1 MALDWVPRIRA
12 VAKSWFFWLIIILAI
27 AIFIR
32 SIPAWTNAAWGG
44 DFGIYYGLSKSFV
57 ETKELFNSYNG
68 WGGSY
73 QYFPVLYAVTGI
85 AHWTTGLDVL
95 TILPKIAPI
104 FGGLSIFVFYFIVY
118 HLIGDRKKALLASLF
133 LSVLPFHVYQTS
145 HAAPLTM
152 GHFFMMLSIYF
163 FLKFRQK
170 TWFILPLFISTALL
184 IMSHHFTTYF
194 FILSIISIVFFEN
207 ISVKHWTSSIKKDV
221 VYILATSTLVFSY
234 WIIIASPVYE
244 DFMSGGLKIGS
255 FYIGSVYVIILFY
268 MIFFV
273 MFGLIWFKRKI
284 GFSAVKKLP
293 TAKKSF
299 FVFLATTT
307 SLSVLACFF
316 IVEKIPWTNFSLTPL
331 SVLYSIPLILVCGF
345 AAAGFG
351 YMRFIENG
359 NFIRGWF
366 FGIFISFLYALI
378 TNGLLFPDRHLE
390 YLMVPI
396 SIFAVYGI
404 QTICSLVSE
413 KIPISKENIQSI
425 KKPSVYF
432 FKKTGLLKKSQFLYV
447 VVALVLTAAVGSSVY
462 PSNHALNIQDESIT
476 HENVAVIS
484 WLEENIEKNGSLIA
498 SDHRLSRLAEAS
510 GFNTTLDE
518 ARNIWI
524 AENFTDY
531 SSELYGIG
539 KNYSKI
545 SLVIIDDIMKN
556 DVVWVGLW
564 DIVYMTNESYEKFS
578 YEPFELLYRNV
589 TFNEDMNEIRWAE
602 VYSVNWTYIETY
614 LREN

>member
-1 MALDWVPRIRA
+1 MARRLVTKIRA
-12 VAKSWFFWLIIILAI
+12 VAKSWFFWLILILAI

-57 ETKELFNSYNG
+57 ETKELFNPYVG

-85 AHWTTGLDVL
+85 AHWVTGLDVI

-104 FGGLSIFVFYFIVY
+104 FGGLSIFIFYFIVY
-118 HLIGDRKKALLASLF
+118 HLVGDRKKALLASLF

-152 GHFFMMLSIYF
+152 GHFFMMLSLYL
-163 FLKFRQK
+163 FLKFRQR

-184 IMSHHFTTYF
+184 IMSHHLTTYF
-194 FILSIISIVFFEN
+194 YILSIASIIFFEN
-207 ISVKHWTSSIKKDV
+207 ISVEHWTSSIKKDV
-221 VYILATSTLVFSY
+221 TYVLATSILIFSY
-234 WIIIASPVYE
+234 WIIIANPVYR
-244 DFMSGGLKIGS
+244 DFMSGGLRIGG
-255 FYIGSVYVIILFY
+255 FYIGSIFVIALFY
-268 MIFFV
+268 LSFFA
-273 MFGLIWFKRKI
+273 MFGLILFKRKM
-284 GFSAVKKLP
+284 GFSYVKKLP

-299 FVFLATTT
+299 FVFLVTTIG
-307 SLSVLACFF
+307 LFLLACFF
-316 IVEKIPWTNFSLTPL
+316 IVEKIPWTNFSLTQL
-331 SVLYSIPLILVCGF
+331 SVLYSIPLIFVCGF

-351 YMRFIENG
+351 HIRFIQNG

-366 FGIFISFLYALI
+366 FGIFISFIYALI

-404 QTICSLVSE
+404 QTICIIASE
-413 KIPISKENIQSI
+413 KISSSKEKIQQI
-425 KKPSVYF
+425 KPSVYF
-432 FKKTGLLKKSQFLYV
+432 FKKPGLLKKSQFLYV
-447 VVALVLTAAVGSSVY
+447 AVALVLIAAVGSSVY
-462 PSNHALNIQDESIT
+462 PSNRALNIQDESIT
-476 HENVAVIS
+476 NENVAVMT
-484 WLEENIEKNGSLIA
+484 WLEQNVEKNGSLIA

-510 GFNTTLDE
+510 GFNTTVNE
-518 ARNIWI
+518 ARNIWV

-531 SSELYGIG
+531 SSELYGFG

-545 SLVIIDDIMKN
+545 SLVVIDDIMKK

-578 YEPFELLYRNV
+578 HEPFELLYRNATV
-589 TFNEDMNEIRWAE
+589 NEDMEEVHWAE
-602 VYSVNWTYIETY
+602 VYSVNWTYIEKY

>member
-1 MALDWVPRIRA
+1 MLDRIPKIRKIA
-12 VAKSWFFWLIIILAI
+12 SSWFFWLMVILAL

-57 ETKELFNSYNG
+57 ETKELFNSYSG

-85 AHWTTGLDVL
+85 THWITGLDVL

-104 FGGLSIFVFYFIVY
+104 FGGLSIFIFYFIVY

-152 GHFFMMLSIYF
+152 GHFFMMLSLYL

-170 TWFILPLFISTALL
+170 TWFVLPLLVSTTLL
-184 IMSHHFTTYF
+184 IMSHHLTTYF
-194 FILSIISIVFFEN
+194 YIISIVSIIFFEN
-207 ISVKHWTSSIKKDV
+207 INAKNWTSSLKKDMA
-221 VYILATSTLVFSY
+221 YILATGTLAFSY
-234 WIIIASPVYE
+234 WILIASTVYE
-244 DFMSGGLKIGS
+244 NFMSSGFKIGM
-255 FYIGSVYVIILFY
+255 FYIGSIYVIILFY
-268 MIFFV
+268 LALFA
-273 MFGLIWFKRKI
+273 MFGVIWLKRKL
-284 GFSAVKKLP
+284 LP
-293 TAKKSF
+293 LPAERILSAKKSLYAF
-299 FVFLATTT
+299 LISTIGLFVM
-307 SLSVLACFF
+307 ACFF
-316 IVEKIPWTNFSLTPL
+316 MFEKLPWTNFSLTPL
-331 SVLYSIPLILVCGF
+331 VVLYSIPLILVCGF
-345 AAAGFG
+345 AVVGIG
-351 YMRFIENG
+351 HMKTIQNG
-359 NFIRGWF
+359 NFIRGGF
-366 FGIFISFLYALI
+366 FGIFISFLYSLVA
-378 TNGLLFPDRHLE
+378 NSLLYPDRHLE

-404 QTICSLVSE
+404 QSISNIVSE
-413 KIPISKENIQSI
+413 KISHSKEMIQNI
-425 KKPSVYF
+425 KKPSIKF
-432 FKKTGLLKKSQFLYV
+432 FRKTSFIKRSQFIYFAI
-447 VVALVLTAAVGSSVY
+447 ALILTAAVGSSVY
-462 PSNHALNIQDESIT
+462 PSNQALNIQDESIT
-476 HENVAVIS
+476 NEDVAVIT
-484 WLEENIEKNGSLIA
+484 WMEQNVQTNGSVAA

-518 ARNIWI
+518 AKDIWV

-531 SSELYGIG
+531 ANELNGVG

-545 SLVIIDDIMKN
+545 SFVVIDDIMRK

-578 YEPFELLYRNV
+578 HEPFELLYRNV
-589 TFNEDMNEIRWAE
+589 TFNENMEEAHWAE

-614 LREN
+614 LKA

>member
-1 MALDWVPRIRA
+1 MVLDRLHKIR
-12 VAKSWFFWLIIILAI
+12 VIAKSWFFWLIIILAI

-57 ETKELFNSYNG
+57 QTRELFNSYNG

-73 QYFPVLYAVTGI
+73 QYFPVLYTVTGI
-85 AHWTTGLDVL
+85 THWITGLDVI

-104 FGGLSIFVFYFIVY
+104 FGGLTIFIFYFVVY
-118 HLIGDRKKALLASLF
+118 ELIGDRKKALLASLF

-152 GHFFMMLSIYF
+152 GHFFMMLSLYL

-170 TWFILPLFISTALL
+170 TWFVLPLFVSTTLL
-184 IMSHHFTTYF
+184 IMSHHLTTYF
-194 FILSIISIVFFEN
+194 YILSIASIIFFEN
-207 ISVKHWTSSIKKDV
+207 IAVKNWTSSIKKDV
-221 VYILATSTLVFSY
+221 TYTLITSILIFSY
-234 WIIIASPVYE
+234 WMIVAIPVYH
-244 DFMSGGLKIGS
+244 DFMSDGFKIGGI
-255 FYIGSVYVIILFY
+255 YIGSVFVIILFY
-268 MIFFV
+268 SIFFA

-284 GFSAVKKLP
+284 VVFHVEKLP

-299 FVFLATTT
+299 FVFLATIIG
-307 SLSVLACFF
+307 LFVLACFF
-316 IVEKIPWTNFSLTPL
+316 IVEKLPWTSFSLTPL
-331 SVLYSIPLILVCGF
+331 SVLYSIPLIFVCGF

-351 YMRFIENG
+351 YMKTTPNG

-366 FGIFISFLYALI
+366 FGIFISFIYALI

-404 QTICSLVSE
+404 QTICSVSSE
-413 KIPISKENIQSI
+413 KIFSSKEKLQNIR
-425 KKPSVYF
+425 PSFYF
-432 FKKTGLLKKSQFLYV
+432 FKKIGLLRKSQFLYIA
-447 VVALVLTAAVGSSVY
+447 VALLLTAAVGSSVY
-462 PSNHALNIQDESIT
+462 PSNKALNIQDESIT
-476 HENVAVIS
+476 HENVAVMTWI
-484 WLEENIEKNGSLIA
+484 EQNIERNGSLIA

-510 GFNTTLDE
+510 GYNTTLDE

-531 SSELYGIG
+531 SKELYGIG

-545 SLVIIDDIMKN
+545 SLVLIDDIMKN

-564 DIVYMTNESYEKFS
+564 NIVYMTNESYEKFS
-578 YEPFELLYRNV
+578 HQPFELLYRNM
-589 TFNEDMNEIRWAE
+589 TLNDDMEEIHWAE

-614 LREN
+614 LRAE